1 MQVKYRSFTPGLNPR
16 RTKLEVPGWG
26 GERQPRQDGSMEQA
40 WHCLPFS
47 EGARYGIEL
56 FYPYENELR
65 VSVSEGKL
73 ALEGDFGPPPE
84 EQGGEWPPFR
94 PFGDLYYTYQLSL
107 DLKVDEGWAVRTE
120 PHPRFYTDPT
130 DTTPIAVPA
139 LIRRWWPMIFFL
151 VFKSPPEG
159 KDPYFSARRAVR
171 ANPDRSRGSDVRACA
186 HARRGSSRAR
196 VAVPP
201 HLPEPRHF
209 IRRDPM
215 DLGDKH
221 GFRRHLSTYSRRSER
236 KSEAAPLTGAAFSTP
251 PWVDERRSCCG
262 CPCDLSSNRGDDG
275 GSGGDDGSDGD
286 SNDGGDGGG
295 NSDDDDGDGD
305 TEPFPSALLY
315 RQRRCCRARPQPARP
330 SRRSEWGLTTLQTS
344 GPVATGQIP
353 RLRARR
359 RPARRPGGP
368 RLRRRSVG

>member
-26 GERQPRQDGSMEQA
+26 GERQPRKDGSMEQA

-84 EQGGEWPPFR
+84 GQSGEWPPFR

-159 KDPYFSARRAVR
+159 KTHIFRPGEPFAQIL
-171 ANPDRSRGSDVRACA
+171 DRSRGGDVRPCP
-186 HARRGSSRAR
+186 HVGRGGSRAR
-196 VAVPP
+196 IAVPA
-201 HLPEPRHF
+201 HLPEPRHV
-209 IRRDPM
+209 IRRDRM
-215 DLGDKH
+215 DVGDEH
-221 GFRRHLSTYSRRSER
+221 GFRRHIPTYSRRRER
-236 KSEAAPLTGAAFSTP
+236 KGEAAPLTGAAFSTP
-251 PWVDERRSCCG
+251 PWR
-262 CPCDLSSNRGDDG
+262 
-275 GSGGDDGSDGD
+275 
-286 SNDGGDGGG
+286 
-295 NSDDDDGDGD
+295 
-305 TEPFPSALLY
+305 
-315 RQRRCCRARPQPARP
+315 
-330 SRRSEWGLTTLQTS
+330 
-344 GPVATGQIP
+344 
-353 RLRARR
+353 
-359 RPARRPGGP
+359 
-368 RLRRRSVG
+368 